1 MVTLG
6 KNAEALRKAED
17 GRNEDARSVQQFSEY
32 TCHKRTY
39 SKQSVWCIQP
49 ERVDV
54 LQLKVG

>member
-1 MVTLG
+1 MGGTKTRGV
-6 KNAEALRKAED
+6 
-17 GRNEDARSVQQFSEY
+17 FSGSMSILAV
-32 TCHKRTY
+32 KRTY